1 VSRPVRPLP
10 PAVATA
16 RAGLPADEAADFDRL
31 ASGVLASPSTV
42 LGAVLRARL
51 PGMAGVRWLRTAG
64 LPPTTRAEAL
74 TAEQWLSLY
83 RCASAAAPAPSTA
96 GSRGRGPGGRPSAHG
111 HAPGAMAAPRWH

>member
-16 RAGLPADEAADFDRL
+16 RAGLPADEAADLDRL

-64 LPPTTRAEAL
+64 LPHTTRAAAL
-74 TAEQWLSLY
+74 TEEQWSSLF
-83 RCASAAAPAPSTA
+83 RCWRSTAPAPSA
-96 GSRGRGPGGRPSAHG
+96 GGPAGRRVGGRPSAHG
-111 HAPGAMAAPRWH
+111 HAPGALAAPRWH